1 MNASS
6 ESASPAGV
14 ERSPG
19 AGRPRTRIRRTPL
32 GSAAI
37 QIGVSLFV
45 VATVTAPLAAGAV
58 HRSTLALV
66 MILAGLAIGLWWIG
80 IRLEGQEVRVDWA
93 VLLPVVFLLIPVLQ
107 SIPIPIALRAILD
120 SNGTL
125 LLREHAMSSPSSW
138 PLSLDPPSTRAYI
151 GKAAAALAIF
161 VMAYH
166 LASGQR
172 RRYLTM
178 RAIAVA
184 GIAATVIGFGHKI
197 FSVPRIYGA
206 LISTHRTLLVG
217 PFVNANHTAELLEL
231 AAFACLACSFQR
243 PTALNRAGWMTGM
256 VLCVGGAAA
265 TLSRG
270 AVLAM
275 TAAALVFGFLYYRAR
290 EDRDPRSK
298 RIALLWAGASLALVL
313 LAGAALGGE
322 QLVARFRWDNPGG
335 DVRFRVWR
343 DSFSV
348 ISAHPWGIG
357 RGAFDRVFPVYRT
370 IKTVFPSRFAFA
382 ENHFL
387 QILIDSGWVAFGLV
401 CGTAAFVVLRL
412 ARSGRRDRIQAA
424 LVAGLLAVLVHNTV
438 DFGLETLGVLL
449 PFMAVLGTALGR
461 SAPEGQRTLVRRWPI
476 ATAVAGG
483 IIIGLGSIAH
493 GSYDDFDAVLKR
505 TSAPAERRQVL
516 VRAQSVHPIDYYYAL
531 QYARLEPIR
540 GPTGGASPRFR
551 ALNRALALCQVCEPV
566 HVEVAQ
572 NLWALGLRKQ
582 ALLEWKTAVDIQP
595 KLLPQALGELFSNG
609 AKGEE
614 LAALAVSDPRRMIEI
629 ATFLSSMSRLE
640 EAATVLDQA
649 EALGV
654 AQNEVLLMR
663 AQLELKAGNTDAA
676 ATTLARAHAAN
687 IRDVRLALLDAQLT
701 IDRRGAEGA
710 DRALAILE
718 DVAAGNPN
726 DLGLQRMRLDLV
738 VRFEKWQASERALE
752 GFKQALYHSGGSVA
766 EAQIAAAR
774 IHARLA
780 RWTTALGE
788 FRIALSDQANNPGL
802 WVEYAGAAEAAGRLP
817 TAREAYAQAA
827 RLSPNDPAI
836 VAATK
841 RLQDRL
847 RQESS
852 NW

>member
-387 QILIDSGWVAFGLV
+387 QILID
-401 CGTAAFVVLRL
+401 
-412 ARSGRRDRIQAA
+412 
-424 LVAGLLAVLVHNTV
+424 
-438 DFGLETLGVLL
+438 
-449 PFMAVLGTALGR
+449 
-461 SAPEGQRTLVRRWPI
+461 
-476 ATAVAGG
+476 
-483 IIIGLGSIAH
+483 
-493 GSYDDFDAVLKR
+493 
-505 TSAPAERRQVL
+505 
-516 VRAQSVHPIDYYYAL
+516 
-531 QYARLEPIR
+531 
-540 GPTGGASPRFR
+540 
-551 ALNRALALCQVCEPV
+551 
-566 HVEVAQ
+566 
-572 NLWALGLRKQ
+572 
-582 ALLEWKTAVDIQP
+582 
-595 KLLPQALGELFSNG
+595 
-609 AKGEE
+609 
-614 LAALAVSDPRRMIEI
+614 
-629 ATFLSSMSRLE
+629 
-640 EAATVLDQA
+640 
-649 EALGV
+649 
-654 AQNEVLLMR
+654 
-663 AQLELKAGNTDAA
+663 
-676 ATTLARAHAAN
+676 
-687 IRDVRLALLDAQLT
+687 
-701 IDRRGAEGA
+701 
-710 DRALAILE
+710 
-718 DVAAGNPN
+718 
-726 DLGLQRMRLDLV
+726 
-738 VRFEKWQASERALE
+738 
-752 GFKQALYHSGGSVA
+752 
-766 EAQIAAAR
+766 
-774 IHARLA
+774 
-780 RWTTALGE
+780 
-788 FRIALSDQANNPGL
+788 
-802 WVEYAGAAEAAGRLP
+802 
-817 TAREAYAQAA
+817 
-827 RLSPNDPAI
+827 
-836 VAATK
+836 
-841 RLQDRL
+841 
-847 RQESS
+847 
-852 NW
+852 